1 MVREHAI
8 RWGDLISPRAMYQYT
23 LTDAVNSLPTL
34 LAMGGFFLL
43 AMVILLAGKILLKW
57 VFLRNEMHKK
67 YVLEKR
73 EINKETGKAECV
85 WMEAPVHHYGSIA
98 HLAIESFFFVGLIIA
113 ALFAFAIGDMNLWQ
127 SAIGSVGIGII
138 GTYVF
143 GAGLQQI
150 GAGYFFLLFNF
161 MSYGEYW
168 EQVGGG
174 QLGGRVARVTAF
186 FVEFEKLDPESQC
199 ALLERAAMIS
209 VVTGNWRRN
218 YYKEEHE
225 PRVTRWDLGNK
236 NRKSSSRKN
245 AKSVKQI

>member
-1 MVREHAI
+1 MTREHAI
-8 RWGDLISPRAMYQYT
+8 RWGDLISPRALYQYT

-34 LAMGGFFLL
+34 MAMGGFFLL
-43 AMVILLAGKILLKW
+43 AMLILIAGKTLLKW
-57 VFLRNEMHKK
+57 IFLGQEMHKK
-67 YVLEKR
+67 YILEKR
-73 EINKETGKAECV
+73 DVNKETGKAECV
-85 WMEAPVHHYGSIA
+85 WIEAPVHHYGSLA
-98 HLAIESFFFVGLIIA
+98 HLAIESFFFIGLIIA

-168 EQVGGG
+168 EQVGGV
-174 QLGGRVARVTAF
+174 LGGRVARITVF
-186 FVEFEKLDPESQC
+186 FVEFEKFDPESQG

-209 VVTGNWRRN
+209 IVTGNWRRN
-218 YYKEEHE
+218 YYKEENE
-225 PRVTRWDLGNK
+225 PHVTRWDLNVK
-236 NRKSSSRKN
+236 KPPLRKKG
-245 AKSVKQI
+245 KGVKEI